1 LLSSNAAALP
11 IVASSAAASIVV
23 PIALRKAMVSSP

>member
-11 IVASSAAASIVV
+11 IVSSAAASIVA
-23 PIALRKAMVSSP
+23 PIAHRKAMMSSP